1 MYIFVYCVM
10 WICFLCR
17 NKKTWTT
24 DNQVEWPK
32 IPFTHSNACCDCPKL
47 WRYFVGSVYRSVC
60 VCLFCTSF
68 ESRLFYLSSL
78 KTRRVIMRIQMF
90 AFHSRNKRFGKV
102 YNATLFIPSIP
113 MREGE
118 KSRFS
123 LLEKRYIP
131 HTVYTVQWSHRIYI
145 YIYGHVHYIFNKIVA
160 FSIIFCWF
168 CCCFIF
174 FLFLSKKKYAMCVCV
189 LCVLCTCISIFALRF
204 VLSRL

>member
-1 MYIFVYCVM
+1 M

-145 YIYGHVHYIFNKIVA
+145 YMGMC
-160 FSIIFCWF
+160 IISSTK
-168 CCCFIF
+168 
-174 FLFLSKKKYAMCVCV
+174 LSHFLSFFAGSAAASSSSYFYPKKSMRCVCV